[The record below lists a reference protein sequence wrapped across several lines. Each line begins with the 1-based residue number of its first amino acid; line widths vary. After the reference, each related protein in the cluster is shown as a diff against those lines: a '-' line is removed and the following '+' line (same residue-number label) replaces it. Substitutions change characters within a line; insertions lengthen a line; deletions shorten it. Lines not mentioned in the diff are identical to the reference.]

1 MVSRRLTLREAQET
15 GRLRDFIRQE
25 ERRGTGSADASD
37 LESALA
43 RIIKSPRSTDRT
55 SRSRGRGGSGGT

>member
-37 LESALA
+37 LESVLA
-43 RIIKSPRSTDRT
+43 RIIKPLRSEDRT
-55 SRSRGRGGSGGT
+55 SRSPGRGG